1 MTRTERDY
9 LGERQILTNAL
20 YGIHSLRAA
29 ENFPNKSAF
38 PIEWYKAMGMVKHA
52 CYISVQNLYRA
63 LEKEGLKEKLEKTIP
78 ANVIESML
86 LASQEVWDGKHFEHF
101 IVPAIQGGAGTS
113 INMNVNEIIANV
125 ALQKL
130 GKKNGDYSTVDPIET
145 ANIYQST
152 NDVVPTA
159 LHVAA
164 MKLLAEL
171 EESVNYLRYKV
182 EEREKE
188 YRSSPR
194 LGYTQ
199 MQAALPS
206 TWGQLFSTYS
216 DMLGRDWWRV
226 SKCFERIKVVNL
238 GGGAIGTGVG
248 SPRFFIMD
256 VITQLQRLS
265 GLPLTRGENLNDATA
280 NNDSLVEVHAILK
293 AHAVN
298 LEKMA
303 SDIRLLASD
312 IASKQIILP
321 ARQVG
326 SSIMPGKVNPVICE
340 YAISVAHKVYS
351 NDMLI
356 SNLCGQGCID
366 LNAYIPVIG
375 NALIESIKLL
385 NSACRTLANNLFADL
400 KVDAKKSTQN
410 LYENPALTTAL
421 IPVIGYNKATELAKT
436 MRELSI
442 DVFKANTKLK
452 YVEKLKIKKLLTAE
466 NLVKLGFS
474 VREFE

>member
-1 MTRTERDY
+1 MTRTESDY
-9 LGERQILTNAL
+9 LGERQIPTNAL

-29 ENFPNKSAF
+29 ENFPNTSAF
-38 PIEWYKAMGMVKHA
+38 AIEWFKAMGMVKHA

-86 LASQEVWDGKHFEHF
+86 MASQEVWEGKHFDHF

-113 INMNVNEIIANV
+113 INMNMNEIIANV

-130 GKKNGDYSTVDPIET
+130 SKKHGDYSIVDPIET

-159 LHVAA
+159 LHIAA
-164 MKLLAEL
+164 MKLLTEL

-182 EEREKE
+182 EEKEKE
-188 YRSSPR
+188 YRSAPR
-194 LGYTQ
+194 LGHTQ
-199 MQAALPS
+199 MQAAVPS
-206 TWGQLFSTYS
+206 TWGQFFSTYS

-312 IASKQIILP
+312 IAGKQIILP

-326 SSIMPGKVNPVICE
+326 SSIMPGKINPVICE
-340 YAISVAHKVYS
+340 YTVSVAHTVYS

-356 SNLCGQGCID
+356 SNLCGQGCLD

-385 NSACRTLANNLFADL
+385 NSACRTLANNLFAEL
-400 KVDAKKSTQN
+400 MVDTKKSTQN
-410 LYENPALTTAL
+410 LYENPAITTAL
-421 IPVIGYNKATELAKT
+421 VPVIGYNKATELAKT
-436 MRELSI
+436 MRELGI
-442 DVFKANTKLK
+442 DVFKANTVLK
-452 YVEKLKIKKLLTAE
+452 YVEKSKIKKLLTAE

-474 VREFE
+474 VRE